1 MSTELLETCKGIARQ
16 VGYLLELYWVARSPE
31 YKKGYKDMQR
41 INLAQD
47 RCKFHAVVITVMKLR
62 VP

>member
-1 MSTELLETCKGIARQ
+1 MYWTVSDETVQWETCVIKSVR
-16 VGYLLELYWVARSPE
+16 ETE
-31 YKKGYKDMQR
+31 YQNMQR

-47 RCKFHAVVITVMKLR
+47 RCKFHAVVITVMNLR